1 MVLAAA
7 SLATTKIIEELEAEL
22 AAAQAKY
29 TNALNEATK
38 LADKCQEI
46 KRRKAELA
54 AMQKQE
60 AEKLA
65 ALEKEE
71 ADLTYSFNSPS
82 DDRDFH
88 PATTAG
94 PTQIDAL
101 RAAITSLNSSY
112 ATWKKRKAD
121 AIYCDIQATE
131 YKLAKLTKEFEDLSV
146 EDPTNTDYV
155 DEDEDKQED
164 EEFEEDEEES
174 DADWL

>member
-1 MVLAAA
+1 
-7 SLATTKIIEELEAEL
+7 
-22 AAAQAKY
+22 
-29 TNALNEATK
+29 
-38 LADKCQEI
+38 
-46 KRRKAELA
+46 
-54 AMQKQE
+54 MQKQE

-101 RAAITSLNSSY
+101 RAAITSLNATTIKLGREIDELTKLRNFSSY

>member
-1 MVLAAA
+1 
-7 SLATTKIIEELEAEL
+7 
-22 AAAQAKY
+22 
-29 TNALNEATK
+29 
-38 LADKCQEI
+38 
-46 KRRKAELA
+46 
-54 AMQKQE
+54 MQKQE

-101 RAAITSLNSSY
+101 RAAITSLN
-112 ATWKKRKAD
+112 ATTIKLGREIDELTKLRNFRKAD